1 MCGNEI
7 MEMYD
12 DTQMIHLQSLKVW
25 ELKWPLETTMKK
37 LKYEYEYRKF

>member
-1 MCGNEI
+1 

-12 DTQMIHLQSLKVW
+12 DTQMTDLQSLSAW

-37 LKYEYEYRKF
+37 LKYDECRKKP